1 MFQFHSF
8 KCRMNGLI
16 SRQLFLSLTVHRTS
30 YSAGLF
36 TEGLTTHKKHLRRM
50 SSEVEK
56 AQVAKNEEDTIFGKI
71 VRKEIPAKIIFE
83 DDHVISSLLIINSAL

>member
-1 MFQFHSF
+1 
-8 KCRMNGLI
+8 
-16 SRQLFLSLTVHRTS
+16 
-30 YSAGLF
+30 
-36 TEGLTTHKKHLRRM
+36 M